1 MTEAAEMSETAE
13 TRGPVTRR
21 RRTTITST
29 KQTKRQDAGEK
40 APPCSAKEK
49 TADKV
54 QKHASNNGNVE
65 KEMGKSAQQQQQLT
79 NSPKKQRSAVE
90 DINDRLR

>member
-40 APPCSAKEK
+40 PPPCSAKEK
-49 TADKV
+49 AADKV

-65 KEMGKSAQQQQQLT
+65 KEMGKSAQQQLT
-79 NSPKKQRSAVE
+79 NSPKKQRSAIE

>member
-29 KQTKRQDAGEK
+29 KQTKRQDAREKPSPCSSKEK
-40 APPCSAKEK
+40 A
-49 TADKV
+49 ADKV
-54 QKHASNNGNVE
+54 QKHANNNGNVE
-65 KEMGKSAQQQQQLT
+65 KEMGKSTQQQQLA

-90 DINDRLR
+90 DINDMLR